1 MNKYQLALLFVV
13 GVLAIIQ
20 VQEPPAFLH
29 PDDQEISCRGP
40 IEEDNYEENDILLI
54 CDPEG
59 GWIDEDDNMDG
70 GIVA

>member
-1 MNKYQLALLFVV
+1 MNKYQLALLFVI

-20 VQEPPAFLH
+20 VQEPPASLH

-40 IEEDNYEENDILLI
+40 IEEDDYKENDILLI

-59 GWIDEDDNMDG
+59 GWIDNDDNMER

>member
-1 MNKYQLALLFVV
+1 MNKYQLALLFVI

-20 VQEPPAFLH
+20 VQEPPASLH

-40 IEEDNYEENDILLI
+40 IEEDKYEENDILLI
-54 CDPEG
+54 CVPEDE
-59 GWIDEDDNMDG
+59 WIDNDDNMER

>member
-1 MNKYQLALLFVV
+1 MIKYQLALLFFI

-54 CDPEG
+54 CGSPDEH
-59 GWIDEDDNMDG
+59 IDNDDNMDG

>member
-1 MNKYQLALLFVV
+1 MNKYQLALLFVI

-20 VQEPPAFLH
+20 VQEPPASLH

-40 IEEDNYEENDILLI
+40 IEEDDYKENDILLI

-59 GWIDEDDNMDG
+59 GWIDNDDNMDG